1 MPPSFFSRI
10 SSFRISTL
18 AVNGFG
24 RGSLTVVE
32 AWAMYH
38 TRYPIPPDMHLPT
51 SSGWR
56 MAING
61 IVVPP
66 PPGTEKWRDAI
77 RAQRMCFRAEER
89 ADPTWAPTSNDE

>member
-1 MPPSFFSRI
+1 
-10 SSFRISTL
+10 
-18 AVNGFG
+18 
-24 RGSLTVVE
+24 
-32 AWAMYH
+32 
-38 TRYPIPPDMHLPT
+38 
-51 SSGWR
+51 